1 MKNNNNNKKNQ
12 NDKYKIKM
20 LQICI
25 NVGIFSFPRLGT
37 SVNLSHDVPPLS
49 KQLIT
54 VDDPIFFLF
63 FLFFFCSLGGCT
75 YPSLLP
81 AKDPLIR
88 SDPYPKQNRVSL
100 SPSSSERKGFPPPP
114 KNKQKHK
121 KKHLNT
127 VIVSKGNPHAFR
139 GCVDPTRPFRTPN
152 ARKSAAG
159 RKEEKSQVPNF
170 RGSCLCRLW

>member
-1 MKNNNNNKKNQ
+1 
-12 NDKYKIKM
+12 M

-54 VDDPIFFLF
+54 VDDPIFFSFLF
-63 FLFFFCSLGGCT
+63 FFFFVLCVVVNNPLPSRPSFFFFFCSLGGCT

-114 KNKQKHK
+114 KNKK
-121 KKHLNT
+121 KKTKKKTSKHCYSIQREST
-127 VIVSKGNPHAFR
+127 RVSRLRRSNE
-139 GCVDPTRPFRTPN
+139 TIPN
-152 ARKSAAG
+152 AEREKKCCWKKRRKVS
-159 RKEEKSQVPNF
+159 SPQ
-170 RGSCLCRLW
+170 L